1 MDKQEIH
8 RAMVQKIDTNLN
20 NIRESTF
27 GIIEYLIDIR
37 TCVDEILFLKNY
49 INYNFKD

>member
-20 NIRESTF
+20 NITEATSD
-27 GIIEYLIDIR
+27 IIEYLIDIR